1 MDHVQIDG
9 WFCIAKDAGNIK
21 QWATIEVM
29 TFYLNIAVMIFYL
42 VCARLLPEKQKP
54 EDPNASINKSVNESL
69 MSEDA
74 ATIRNLT
81 EENAIQEELNK
92 ISSSSDLLRSVE
104 DERQYNKLQLLLFSI
119 CAGCLIFQKTELTI
133 AHNDV
138 MPAEIP
144 KFGTEAM
151 MYDMYEHQI
160 KT

>member
-1 MDHVQIDG
+1 
-9 WFCIAKDAGNIK
+9 
-21 QWATIEVM
+21 M

-74 ATIRNLT
+74 ATIRKLT

-104 DERQYNKLQLLLFSI
+104 DERQYNKL
-119 CAGCLIFQKTELTI
+119 
-133 AHNDV
+133 
-138 MPAEIP
+138 
-144 KFGTEAM
+144 
-151 MYDMYEHQI
+151 
-160 KT
+160 